1 MPRPDRIGLCAVPLL
16 STVACRS
23 EPVSAPITPASTPV
37 SPSIRMERVGGR
49 AITPTHPGQ
58 APPTFDEAD
67 VRAYVQGHPNVSHG
81 LDPGPATVDS
91 IEFMSL
97 REFRARSGSG
107 SDFGKPDD
115 AVLCV
120 VTVHGLFFRAPEST
134 APSLQTMRVIFDGR
148 TGNELLLTRG

>member
-1 MPRPDRIGLCAVPLL
+1 MPRPDRIGLCAVLLL

-23 EPVSAPITPASTPV
+23 EPVSAPITPASTPM
-37 SPSIRMERVGGR
+37 SPPLRMERVGTP

-67 VRAYVQGHPNVSHG
+67 VRVYAQAHPNVSPG
-81 LDPGPATVDS
+81 LEPGPAVVDRV
-91 IEFMSL
+91 EFMSL
-97 REFRARSGSG
+97 REFSARFGSG

>member
-1 MPRPDRIGLCAVPLL
+1 MPRPDHIGLCAVLLL

-97 REFRARSGSG
+97 REFRARFGSG